1 MNRILK
7 LTLSVFMML
16 SLVACGSSST
26 RSNESG
32 FKTGTFAGVSSN
44 GMGGDVEVSVTIG
57 NDGIETIE
65 ITKHNETP
73 GKSDPAIEKIPQE
86 IIANQSVKVDTISGA
101 TVSSNAII
109 EAVTNAIT
117 ESGNDIALF
126 EKEVETVSSD
136 EVVELSATVVI
147 AGAGAAGYTAALTAY
162 DEGAESVIV
171 VEKEGTIGGNAI
183 VSGGF
188 VENTNE
194 ELRPENNDGYT
205 ASIESVI
212 EAGPQNDG
220 EVALWDQLIKDYEDY
235 KASGSTKVFD
245 SDTWFAIDLA
255 RTQGEEVT
263 GTGFQEILSDFDNW
277 FTEKTGAKW
286 KSPTAG
292 IVGYSWPRW
301 SSVEGYY
308 SGVGFFHYYNEWIEK
323 ENANITVMTDTPM
336 TDLIMNDE
344 GKVTGIV
351 ATRKDG
357 TTYNITAEKGV
368 IIATGGYA
376 ANTEMVKETDGIW
389 GDALSAD
396 IITTNSSGDTG
407 DGILIAEKYGAVLM
421 GMENTMLFPL
431 ADIKTGSTEAIV
443 GTTAS
448 ALIVNKDGKRFVDE
462 TKDRYTMSGAM
473 LEQED
478 KMGFIISSSENCLIE
493 DGKTQGGVDVEKMIS
508 NGELYRADTL
518 EELANIAGINYD
530 NLMDTISTYNESCKT
545 YVDEEFGRTTFEPN
559 SEIGEGPYYAYPC
572 TPASHIT
579 IGGVLTT
586 DNGEV
591 INTNEELIDGL
602 YAAGEV
608 TAYNCGI
615 DGSFPAGRV
624 AAKTIMSK

>member
-1 MNRILK
+1 MKKCIK
-7 LTLSVFMML
+7 TLL
-16 SLVACGSSST
+16 SLLMVTSLAACGSSTSQT
-26 RSNESG
+26 ESG
-32 FKTGTFAGVSSN
+32 LKAGTFTGVSSN
-44 GMGGDVEVSVTIG
+44 GMGGDVEVAVTFTSEK
-57 NDGIETIE
+57 IEKIE
-65 ITKHNETP
+65 VTKQNETP
-73 GKSDPAIEKIPQE
+73 GKSDPAIEKIPQAIVE
-86 IIANQSVKVDTISGA
+86 NQSIKVDTVSGA
-101 TVSSNAII
+101 TVTSKAII
-109 EAVTNAIT
+109 EAVTNAIQ
-117 ESGNDIALF
+117 ESGNDVSQF
-126 EKEVETVSSD
+126 EKEIEQKTSD
-136 EVVELSATVVI
+136 EVVELNATVVI

-171 VEKEGTIGGNAI
+171 VEKEGTVGGNAI

-205 ASIESVI
+205 ATIEAVLA
-212 EAGPQNDG
+212 AGPQNDG
-220 EVALWDQLIKDYEDY
+220 EKALWDQLVKDYEDY

-255 RTQGEEVT
+255 RIQGEEASDT
-263 GTGFQEILSDFDNW
+263 SFQEMLRDFDDW
-277 FTEKTGAKW
+277 FADKTGAKW

-308 SGVGFFHYYNEWIEK
+308 SGVGFFHYYDEWIKK
-323 ENANITVMTDTPM
+323 ENANIKIMTDTPM
-336 TDLIMNDE
+336 TDLIVNDD
-344 GKVTGIV
+344 GAVTGLV
-351 ATRKDG
+351 ATGKDG
-357 TTYNITAEKGV
+357 TTYKITAEKGV

-389 GDALSAD
+389 GDALSED

-407 DGILIAEKYGAVLM
+407 DGLLIAEKYGAVLL

-431 ADIKTGSTEAIV
+431 ADVKTGSTEAIV

-448 ALIVNKDGKRFVDE
+448 ALIVNKEGKRFVDE
-462 TKDRYTMSGAM
+462 TKDRYTISGAM
-473 LEQED
+473 LNQTD
-478 KMGFIISSSENCLIE
+478 KLGYIISSSENCLIN
-493 DGKTQGGVDVEKMIS
+493 DGKTQGGVDVEKMLA
-508 NGELYRADTL
+508 NGELYQADSL
-518 EELANIAGINYD
+518 EELASLAGIDYNA
-530 NLMDTISTYNESCKT
+530 LKETIETYNKSCET

-559 SEIGEGPYYAYPC
+559 SAIGEGPYYAYPC

-579 IGGVLTT
+579 MGGVLVTPNAEVLNA
-586 DNGEV
+586 DNE
-591 INTNEELIDGL
+591 IIEGL

-624 AAKTIMSK
+624 AAKAIMGK

>member
-1 MNRILK
+1 MKKCIK
-7 LTLSVFMML
+7 TLL
-16 SLVACGSSST
+16 SLLMVTSLAACGSSTSQT
-26 RSNESG
+26 ESG
-32 FKTGTFAGVSSN
+32 LKAGTFTGVSSN
-44 GMGGDVEVSVTIG
+44 GMGGDVEVAVTFTSEK
-57 NDGIETIE
+57 IEKIE
-65 ITKHNETP
+65 VTKQNETP
-73 GKSDPAIEKIPQE
+73 GKSDPAIEKIPQAIVE
-86 IIANQSVKVDTISGA
+86 NQSVKVDTVSGA
-101 TVSSNAII
+101 TVTSKAII
-109 EAVTNAIT
+109 EAVTNAIQ
-117 ESGNDIALF
+117 ESGNDVSQF
-126 EKEVETVSSD
+126 EKEIEQKTSD
-136 EVVELSATVVI
+136 EVVELNATVVI

-171 VEKEGTIGGNAI
+171 VEKEGTVGGNAI

-205 ASIESVI
+205 ATIEAVLA
-212 EAGPQNDG
+212 AGPQNDG
-220 EVALWDQLIKDYEDY
+220 EKALWDQLVKDYEDY

-255 RTQGEEVT
+255 RIQGEEASDT
-263 GTGFQEILSDFDNW
+263 SFQEMLRDFDDW
-277 FTEKTGAKW
+277 FADKTGAKW

-308 SGVGFFHYYNEWIEK
+308 SGVGFFHYYDEWIKK
-323 ENANITVMTDTPM
+323 ENANIKIMTDTPM
-336 TDLIMNDE
+336 TDLIVNDD
-344 GKVTGIV
+344 GAVTGLV
-351 ATRKDG
+351 ATGKDG
-357 TTYNITAEKGV
+357 TTYKITAEKGV

-389 GDALSAD
+389 GDALSED

-407 DGILIAEKYGAVLM
+407 DGLLIAEKYGAVLL

-431 ADIKTGSTEAIV
+431 ADVKTGSTEAIV

-448 ALIVNKDGKRFVDE
+448 ALIVNKEGKRFVDE
-462 TKDRYTMSGAM
+462 TKDRYTISGAM
-473 LEQED
+473 LNQTD
-478 KMGFIISSSENCLIE
+478 KLGYIISSSENCLIN
-493 DGKTQGGVDVEKMIS
+493 DGKTQGGVDVEKMLT
-508 NGELYRADTL
+508 NGELYQADSL
-518 EELANIAGINYD
+518 EELASLAGIDYNA
-530 NLMDTISTYNESCKT
+530 LKETIETYNKSCET

-559 SEIGEGPYYAYPC
+559 SAIGEGPYYAYPC

-579 IGGVLTT
+579 MGGVLVTPNAEVLNS
-586 DNGEV
+586 DNE
-591 INTNEELIDGL
+591 IIEGL

-624 AAKTIMSK
+624 AAKAIMGK

>member
-1 MNRILK
+1 MKKCIK
-7 LTLSVFMML
+7 TLL
-16 SLVACGSSST
+16 SLLMVTSLAACGSSTSQT
-26 RSNESG
+26 ESG
-32 FKTGTFAGVSSN
+32 LKAGTFTGVSSN
-44 GMGGDVEVSVTIG
+44 GMGGDVEVAVTFTSEK
-57 NDGIETIE
+57 IEKIE
-65 ITKHNETP
+65 VTKQNETP
-73 GKSDPAIEKIPQE
+73 GKSDPAIEKIPQAIVE
-86 IIANQSVKVDTISGA
+86 NQSVKVDTVSGA
-101 TVSSNAII
+101 TVTSEAII
-109 EAVTNAIT
+109 EAVTNAIQ
-117 ESGNDIALF
+117 ESGNDVSQF
-126 EKEVETVSSD
+126 EKEIEQKTSD
-136 EVVELSATVVI
+136 EVVELNATVVI

-171 VEKEGTIGGNAI
+171 VEKEGTVGGNAI

-205 ASIESVI
+205 ATIEAVLA
-212 EAGPQNDG
+212 AGPQNDG
-220 EVALWDQLIKDYEDY
+220 EKALWDQLVKDYEDY

-255 RTQGEEVT
+255 RIQGEEASDT
-263 GTGFQEILSDFDNW
+263 SFQEMLRDFDDW
-277 FTEKTGAKW
+277 FADKTGAKW

-308 SGVGFFHYYNEWIEK
+308 SGVGFFHYYDEWIKK
-323 ENANITVMTDTPM
+323 ENANIKIMTDTPM
-336 TDLIMNDE
+336 TDLIVNDD
-344 GKVTGIV
+344 GAVTGLV
-351 ATRKDG
+351 ATGKDG
-357 TTYNITAEKGV
+357 TTYKITAEKGV

-389 GDALSAD
+389 GDALSED

-407 DGILIAEKYGAVLM
+407 DGLLIAEKYGAVLL

-431 ADIKTGSTEAIV
+431 ADVKTGSTEAIV

-448 ALIVNKDGKRFVDE
+448 ALIVNKEGKRFVDE
-462 TKDRYTMSGAM
+462 TKDRYTISGAM
-473 LEQED
+473 LNQTD
-478 KMGFIISSSENCLIE
+478 KLGYIISSSENCLIN
-493 DGKTQGGVDVEKMIS
+493 DGKTQGGVDVEKMLT
-508 NGELYRADTL
+508 NGELYQADSL
-518 EELANIAGINYD
+518 EELASLAGIDYNA
-530 NLMDTISTYNESCKT
+530 LKETIETYNKSCET

-559 SEIGEGPYYAYPC
+559 SAIGEGPYYAYPC

-579 IGGVLTT
+579 MGGVLVTPNAEVLNS
-586 DNGEV
+586 DNKIIE
-591 INTNEELIDGL
+591 GL

-624 AAKTIMSK
+624 AAKAIMGK

>member
-1 MNRILK
+1 MKKCIK
-7 LTLSVFMML
+7 TLL
-16 SLVACGSSST
+16 SLLMVTSLAACGSSTSQT
-26 RSNESG
+26 ESG
-32 FKTGTFAGVSSN
+32 LKAGTFTGVSSN
-44 GMGGDVEVSVTIG
+44 GMGGDVEVAVTFTSEK
-57 NDGIETIE
+57 IEKIE
-65 ITKHNETP
+65 VTKQNETP
-73 GKSDPAIEKIPQE
+73 GKSDPAIEKIPQAIVE
-86 IIANQSVKVDTISGA
+86 NQSVKVDTVSGA
-101 TVSSNAII
+101 TVTSEAII
-109 EAVTNAIT
+109 EAVTNAIQ
-117 ESGNDIALF
+117 ESGNDVSQF
-126 EKEVETVSSD
+126 EKEIEQKTSD
-136 EVVELSATVVI
+136 EVVELNATVVI

-171 VEKEGTIGGNAI
+171 VEKEGTVGGNAI

-205 ASIESVI
+205 ATIEAVLA
-212 EAGPQNDG
+212 AGPQNDG
-220 EVALWDQLIKDYEDY
+220 EKALWDQLVKDYEDY

-255 RTQGEEVT
+255 RIQGEEASDT
-263 GTGFQEILSDFDNW
+263 SFQEMLRDFDDW
-277 FTEKTGAKW
+277 FADKTGAKW

-308 SGVGFFHYYNEWIEK
+308 SGVGFFHYYDEWIKK
-323 ENANITVMTDTPM
+323 ENANIKIMTDTPM
-336 TDLIMNDE
+336 TDLIVNDD
-344 GKVTGIV
+344 GAVTGLV
-351 ATRKDG
+351 ATGKDG
-357 TTYNITAEKGV
+357 TTYKITAEKGV

-389 GDALSAD
+389 GDALSED

-407 DGILIAEKYGAVLM
+407 DGLLIAEKYGAVLL

-431 ADIKTGSTEAIV
+431 ADVKTGSTEAIV

-448 ALIVNKDGKRFVDE
+448 ALIVNKEGKRFVDE
-462 TKDRYTMSGAM
+462 TKDRYTISGAM
-473 LEQED
+473 LNQTD
-478 KMGFIISSSENCLIE
+478 KLGYIISSSENCLIN
-493 DGKTQGGVDVEKMIS
+493 DGKTQGGVDVEKMLT
-508 NGELYRADTL
+508 NGELYQADSL
-518 EELANIAGINYD
+518 EELASLAGIDYNA
-530 NLMDTISTYNESCKT
+530 LKETIETYNKSCET

-559 SEIGEGPYYAYPC
+559 SAIGEGPYYAYPC

-579 IGGVLTT
+579 MGGVLVTPNAEVLNS
-586 DNGEV
+586 DNE
-591 INTNEELIDGL
+591 IIEGL

-624 AAKTIMSK
+624 AAKAIMGK

>member
-1 MNRILK
+1 MKKCIK
-7 LTLSVFMML
+7 TLL
-16 SLVACGSSST
+16 SLLMVTSLAACGSSTSQT
-26 RSNESG
+26 ESG
-32 FKTGTFAGVSSN
+32 LKAGTFTGVSSN
-44 GMGGDVEVSVTIG
+44 GMGGDVEVAVTFTSEK
-57 NDGIETIE
+57 IEKIE
-65 ITKHNETP
+65 VTKQNETP
-73 GKSDPAIEKIPQE
+73 GKSDPAIEKIPQAIVE
-86 IIANQSVKVDTISGA
+86 NQSIKVDTVSGA
-101 TVSSNAII
+101 TVTSKAII
-109 EAVTNAIT
+109 EAVTNAIQ
-117 ESGNDIALF
+117 ESGNDVSQF
-126 EKEVETVSSD
+126 EKEVEQKTSD

-171 VEKEGTIGGNAI
+171 VEKEGTVGGNAI

-205 ASIESVI
+205 ATIEAVLA
-212 EAGPQNDG
+212 AGPQNDG
-220 EVALWDQLIKDYEDY
+220 EKALWDQLVKDYEDY

-255 RTQGEEVT
+255 RIQSSEAADTS
-263 GTGFQEILSDFDNW
+263 FQEMLRDFDDW
-277 FTEKTGAKW
+277 FAEKTGAKW

-308 SGVGFFHYYNEWIEK
+308 SGVGFFHYYDEWIKK
-323 ENANITVMTDTPM
+323 ENANIKIMTDTPM
-336 TDLIMNDE
+336 TDLIVNDAGE
-344 GKVTGIV
+344 VTGLV
-351 ATRKDG
+351 ATGKDG

-389 GDALSAD
+389 GDALSED

-407 DGILIAEKYGAVLM
+407 DGLLIAEKYGAVLL

-431 ADIKTGSTEAIV
+431 ADVKTGSTEAIV

-448 ALIVNKDGKRFVDE
+448 ALIVNKEGKRFVDE
-462 TKDRYTMSGAM
+462 TKDRYTISGAM
-473 LEQED
+473 LNQTD
-478 KMGFIISSSENCLIE
+478 KLGYIISSSENCLIN
-493 DGKTQGGVDVEKMIS
+493 DGKTQGGVDVEKMLA
-508 NGELYRADTL
+508 NGELYKADTL
-518 EELANIAGINYD
+518 EELATLAGIDYD
-530 NLMDTISTYNESCKT
+530 ALTETIETYNKSCET

-559 SEIGEGPYYAYPC
+559 SAIGEGPYYAYPC

-579 IGGVLTT
+579 MGGVLVTPNAEVLNS
-586 DNGEV
+586 DNE
-591 INTNEELIDGL
+591 IIKGL

-624 AAKTIMSK
+624 AAKAIMGK